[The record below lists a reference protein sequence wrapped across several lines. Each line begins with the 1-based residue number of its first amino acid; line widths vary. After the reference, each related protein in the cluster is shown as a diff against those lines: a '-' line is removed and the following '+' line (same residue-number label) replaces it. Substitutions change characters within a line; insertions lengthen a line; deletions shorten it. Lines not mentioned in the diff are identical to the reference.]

1 MFYKIILS
9 SFALLFLANCNAQKD
24 TKNPEKV
31 TMKESKNQ
39 KIEGKV
45 IYFNEGENKFLSEY
59 QMNVTFKNIS
69 EDSRC
74 PEGVTCVWQGAA
86 VANIEFMGTYTRP
99 ATIPLATTENAG
111 RNYHKSTIFNG
122 YNISLVEVNP
132 APTSEAGA
140 KSLGGKYRIGII
152 INKEGGNSSTNR

>member
-9 SFALLFLANCNAQKD
+9 SFAFLFLANCNAQKD
-24 TKNPEKV
+24 TKNPEKL
-31 TMKESKNQ
+31 TMKESKSQ

-99 ATIPLATTENAG
+99 MTIPLATTENAG
-111 RNYHKSTIFNG
+111 RNYHKSTFFNG
-122 YNISLVEVNP
+122 YTISLVEVNP
-132 APTSEAGA
+132 APAAGEGA
-140 KSLGGKYRIGII
+140 KSLTGKYRIGIVI
-152 INKEGGNSSTNR
+152 TKGGEDSTNR

>member
-9 SFALLFLANCNAQKD
+9 SFAFLFLANCNAQKD
-24 TKNPEKV
+24 TKNPEKL

-99 ATIPLATTENAG
+99 MTIPLATTENAG
-111 RNYHKSTIFNG
+111 QNYHKSTVFNG
-122 YNISLVEVNP
+122 YTISLVEVNP
-132 APTSEAGA
+132 APSAGEGA
-140 KSLGGKYRIGII
+140 KSLTGKYRIGIVI
-152 INKEGGNSSTNR
+152 TKGGEDSTNL